1 MWVTNA
7 ASGAEHGLCFRIF
20 GEMGGLEWHQEE
32 PNRLV
37 HCKRE
42 GFEEHVTRRKD
53 SLVSEAARQVTRVE
67 IGHPEGYL
75 EAFANLYSDFARAI
89 VARIR
94 HQPED
99 RIDRNFPTVED
110 GVKGLAFVEA
120 AIRFLLTG
128 LAIRK
133 SAHHLMT

>member
-1 MWVTNA
+1 M
-7 ASGAEHGLCFRIF
+7 
-20 GEMGGLEWHQEE
+20 
-32 PNRLV
+32 
-37 HCKRE
+37 
-42 GFEEHVTRRKD
+42 EHVTRRKD
-53 SLVSEAARQVTRVE
+53 SLVSEAAKQVTRVE

-75 EAFANLYSDFARAI
+75 EAFASLYPDFARDI

-94 HQPED
+94 HEPAD
-99 RIDRNFPTVED
+99 RIDRNFPTVDD

-120 AIRFLLTG
+120 ATRFRLTG